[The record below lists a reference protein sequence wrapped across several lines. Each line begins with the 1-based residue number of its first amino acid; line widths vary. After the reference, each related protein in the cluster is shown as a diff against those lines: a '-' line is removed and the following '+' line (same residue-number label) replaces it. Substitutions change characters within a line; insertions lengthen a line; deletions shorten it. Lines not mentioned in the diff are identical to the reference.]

1 MDRKVAADYGVNDPH
16 PRRAGFEGIRRTKGG
31 AVMAIV
37 RWWDPMRDLAGI
49 QDKMNQIFEDTFTHT
64 RGRQE
69 GLTGGMWTPAVD
81 IYETDANVVVKAELP
96 GVQKDQV
103 GVEVKDGV
111 LTLRGERKYEKE
123 VKEENFHRIERSYGT
138 FQRAFSLPTTVDQ
151 ENISAAM
158 KDGVLEVT
166 LPKREA
172 AKPKQINVA
181 VK

>member
-1 MDRKVAADYGVNDPH
+1 
-16 PRRAGFEGIRRTKGG
+16 
-31 AVMAIV
+31 MAIV

-49 QDKMNQIFEDTFTHT
+49 QDKMNQIFEDTFTRT
-64 RGRQE
+64 RGREE

-81 IYETDANVVVKAELP
+81 IYETDTTVVVKAELP

-151 ENISAAM
+151 EKISATM
-158 KDGVLEVT
+158 KDGVLEVS
-166 LPKREA
+166 LPKKEA
-172 AKPKQINVA
+172 AKPKQISVT

>member
-1 MDRKVAADYGVNDPH
+1 
-16 PRRAGFEGIRRTKGG
+16 
-31 AVMAIV
+31 MAIV

-64 RGRQE
+64 RGREE

-81 IYETDANVVVKAELP
+81 IYETDASVVVKAELP

-138 FQRAFSLPTTVDQ
+138 FQRAFSLPTSVDQ
-151 ENISAAM
+151 ENISAVM

>member
-1 MDRKVAADYGVNDPH
+1 
-16 PRRAGFEGIRRTKGG
+16 
-31 AVMAIV
+31 MAIV

-64 RGRQE
+64 RGREE

-138 FQRAFSLPTTVDQ
+138 FQRAFSLPTSVDQ
-151 ENISAAM
+151 ENISAVM

>member
-1 MDRKVAADYGVNDPH
+1 
-16 PRRAGFEGIRRTKGG
+16 
-31 AVMAIV
+31 MAIV

-64 RGRQE
+64 RGREE

-81 IYETDANVVVKAELP
+81 IYETDASVVVKAELP

-166 LPKREA
+166 LPKKEA

>member
-1 MDRKVAADYGVNDPH
+1 
-16 PRRAGFEGIRRTKGG
+16 
-31 AVMAIV
+31 MAIV

-49 QDKMNQIFEDTFTHT
+49 QDKMNQIFEDTFT
-64 RGRQE
+64 RGRGREE

-138 FQRAFSLPTTVDQ
+138 FQRSFSLPTTVDQ
-151 ENISAAM
+151 EKISATM
-158 KDGVLEVT
+158 KDGVLEVS

-172 AKPKQINVA
+172 AKPKQISVT